1 MNYWLT
7 LHSIRDIGPVTFNKL
22 LDKFGTPEK
31 VFSASREELMQI
43 PRLSESIINL
53 ILCAKPPCYRT
64 TGSYKDNKI
73 ISELKNRQF
82 ELITKYDKRYP
93 ELLKKSTVPPP
104 IIYVYG
110 EMEHSNPRTGR
121 QGLIAIIGAR
131 NASRVGLNKA
141 LEFGKYFAHKGFSI
155 VSGYAKGIDTYAHLG
170 AIIGGGKTIMVL
182 PVGVLNFVV
191 HKELE
196 YMRDKLFA
204 QSVIFSEF
212 YPSAGWLTGQAMLRN
227 RRISEL
233 SKAVIVIEPGVKGGT
248 IATTKWAKKLNKPI
262 FIYEKLFS
270 IRKKEFLE
278 LGAIPIETPEDVIT
292 YLNKK

>member
-1 MNYWLT
+1 MNYWLA
-7 LHSIRDIGPVTFNKL
+7 LHSIPDIGPVTFNKL

-31 VFSASREELMQI
+31 VFSATRYELMQI
-43 PRLSESIINL
+43 PRLSEAIINL
-53 ILCAKPPCYRT
+53 ILCAKLPCYRT
-64 TGSYKDNKI
+64 TVPSNNSKI
-73 ISELKNRQF
+73 ILELKNRQF

-93 ELLKKSTVPPP
+93 ELLKNSTVPPP

-110 EMEHSNPRTGR
+110 KMANGNPFADRHS
-121 QGLIAIIGAR
+121 LIAIIGAR

-196 YMRDKLFA
+196 YMREKLFS
-204 QSVIFSEF
+204 QSIIFSEF

-233 SKAVIVIEPGVKGGT
+233 SKAVVVIEPGVKGGT

-262 FIYEKLFS
+262 FIYEKLFAT
-270 IRKKEFLE
+270 RKKEFLE
-278 LGAIPIETPEDVIT
+278 LGAMPIEKPEEIIAC
-292 YLNKK
+292 LNKE